1 MAMKLKSSINS
12 KDESLKNNFKES
24 MIEKEVQDKLNLSTD
39 GENNESNKLIN
50 LKLMSE
56 KKSSMLKFRT
66 KSVYT
71 R

>member
-1 MAMKLKSSINS
+1 MAMKLKSTINS

-24 MIEKEVQDKLNLSTD
+24 MIEKEVQDKLNLSTE

-50 LKLMSE
+50 LKLMSD
-56 KKSSMLKFRT
+56 KKSSMLKYRT

>member
-1 MAMKLKSSINS
+1 MKLKSTINS

-24 MIEKEVQDKLNLSTD
+24 MIEKEVQDKLNLSTE

-50 LKLMSE
+50 LKLMSD
-56 KKSSMLKFRT
+56 KKSSMLKYRT